1 MTSAGAPPAPASGSS
16 APEQGSP
23 SVRRAARIGDFI
35 QLTKPRLTT
44 LVVLTTFV
52 GFLEGS
58 HGRGPLAWPMMLESV
73 ASTFLVA
80 GAAAALNQWAERDVD
95 AHMRRTAKRPL
106 PAGTL
111 QPSQALLFGLVLLAI
126 GAAWLAW
133 AANPL
138 AALLAV
144 ITAASYL
151 LAYTPLKRVTSLAT
165 VIGAVPGAIPPMI
178 GWAAARGN
186 LGAGAWALF
195 GIVFFWQMPHF
206 LAIAKL
212 YRQDYAS
219 AGVRVLSVVDPG
231 GESTGRQAV
240 LYAAALVP
248 VSLLP
253 AFVGLGGARYFVGA
267 LFLSVLYLLH
277 SASLLVAPDDVRRAR
292 RLFRLSLLY
301 LPVLLV
307 LLVTS

>member
-1 MTSAGAPPAPASGSS
+1 MTGAAEPAVGGAAPADD
-16 APEQGSP
+16 AAVPA
-23 SVRRAARIGDFI
+23 VRRAARIGQYL

-44 LVVLTTFV
+44 LVVVTTLV
-52 GFLEGS
+52 GFIEGR
-58 HGRGPLAWPMMLESV
+58 RGSALDVPLLLQTIAG
-73 ASTFLVA
+73 TFLVA
-80 GAAAALNQWAERDVD
+80 AAAAALNQWAERDVD
-95 AHMRRTAKRPL
+95 AAMRRTARRPL

-111 QPSQALLFGLVLLAI
+111 TPGQALVFGFVLLAI
-126 GAAWLAW
+126 GSGWLAL

-138 AALLAV
+138 AAALAA
-144 ITAASYL
+144 ITAACYL
-151 LAYTPLKRVTSLAT
+151 LAYTPLKQVTSLAT
-165 VIGAVPGAIPPMI
+165 VVGAVPGAIPPMI
-178 GWAAARGN
+178 GWAAARGR
-186 LGAGAWALF
+186 LDAGAWILF

-206 LAIAKL
+206 LAISTL

-231 GESTGRQAV
+231 GESTGRQSV

-253 AFVGLGGARYFVGA
+253 AFIGLGGARYFAGA
-267 LFLSVLYLLH
+267 LVLSILYLGYSIRL
-277 SASLLVAPDDVRRAR
+277 LLVPDDVRRAR

-301 LPVLLV
+301 LPLLLL